1 MNLIKIL
8 TDIGFSKKEAD
19 IYIALLELGETA
31 PSIIAKKTDIKRPTV
46 YITLENLKKRGIVS
60 HKKKKNALYYSAI
73 NPKVLLEDQN
83 RRVKN
88 LEKTIPK
95 LLTLKDRYNI
105 SPQISIFEGEEGV
118 IHVMEDSLTSTDEI
132 LCWSSAGRALKEDY
146 FKEYHSQYVKKK
158 NKKNIFIRGLFLY
171 EKKGLQFKKLSEKE
185 KREIYLIPKEKF
197 NFENEINIYNDKLSI
212 ISYKD
217 KMGVIIQNAA
227 IADTQRS
234 IFNFAFEYAK
244 MLEKD
249 ILTDED
255 RAYLNNK

>member
-1 MNLIKIL
+1 
-8 TDIGFSKKEAD
+8 
-19 IYIALLELGETA
+19 
-31 PSIIAKKTDIKRPTV
+31 
-46 YITLENLKKRGIVS
+46 
-60 HKKKKNALYYSAI
+60 
-73 NPKVLLEDQN
+73 
-83 RRVKN
+83 
-88 LEKTIPK
+88 
-95 LLTLKDRYNI
+95 
-105 SPQISIFEGEEGV
+105 
-118 IHVMEDSLTSTDEI
+118 
-132 LCWSSAGRALKEDY
+132 
-146 FKEYHSQYVKKK
+146 KKK

-171 EKKGLQFKKLSEKE
+171 EKEGLQFKKLSEKE